1 MSPWT
6 HDGLRARAE
15 WLVRDVPEVGD
26 RFAAVAYDDN
36 LNWHA
41 PEEDETYIEFVD
53 RTLDLCTAG
62 NGDAVIVAWKWPGR
76 EYVSVMLAC
85 PLEGT
90 TSVAVFPNP
99 QELN

>member
-1 MSPWT
+1 
-6 HDGLRARAE
+6 
-15 WLVRDVPEVGD
+15 VPEYAGHCFGTVAFGEDLQGMIPEPGEEYLPFTDRVLEFCGEHKGD
-26 RFAAVAYDDN
+26 
-36 LNWHA
+36 
-41 PEEDETYIEFVD
+41 
-53 RTLDLCTAG
+53 G
-62 NGDAVIVAWKWPGR
+62 VIVAWQWPEH